1 MQISPPSGIHICLWC
16 NDVYNSRLEQR
27 TDLCC
32 QLCGSILQQWG
43 ENYAFPNRPP
53 VTLVGF
59 SEIEESEEGAIA
71 SE

>member
-1 MQISPPSGIHICLWC
+1 MLSTLRKYIAPMGGEL
-16 NDVYNSRLEQR
+16 RLVVE
-27 TDLCC
+27 
-32 QLCGSILQQWG
+32 
-43 ENYAFPNRPP
+43 FPNRPP